1 VGETGR
7 RRAELDRRYAGG
19 LLFPEHAGC
28 AGFLHRSNATPGLCM
43 TRPAMTVAHRYEHP
57 RPQTVRLFVCEAHAV
72 GHPDPRALTDNDRA
86 ELRRRRAA
94 LSRRGAR
101 VARREHGQEHGQGRG
116 EPGP

>member
-7 RRAELDRRYAGG
+7 RRAELDRQYAGG
-19 LLFPEHAGC
+19 LLFPDHAGC
-28 AGFLHRSNATPGLCM
+28 AGFRHRADGTPGLCM
-43 TRPAMTVAHRYEHP
+43 TQPVMTVAHRYEHP

-101 VARREHGQEHGQGRG
+101 GVRRDQHRRG
-116 EPGP
+116 ESGA